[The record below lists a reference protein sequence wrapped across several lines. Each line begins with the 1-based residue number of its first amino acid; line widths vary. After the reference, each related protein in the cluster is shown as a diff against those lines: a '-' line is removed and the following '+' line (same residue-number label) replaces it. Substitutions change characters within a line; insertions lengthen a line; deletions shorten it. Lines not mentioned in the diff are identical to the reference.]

1 MPPPTAARANQPA
14 AAGSGLPEPARLGAA
29 APASTRAASASA
41 LDVPPSPSSTSTR
54 AATPAASGTHTP
66 RAAATTS
73 KPNLSPTTGTAA
85 AASPASRS
93 PHTSATHLPATPSRR
108 KSSSTSIAK
117 SAHSLSTGP
126 GAAPAN
132 PTAPAPA
139 PSVAAPAAPTAAPT
153 TIPGDPPAIDPL
165 AAVNGNLRIAW
176 AADTGGAHV
185 HCAAFSP
192 SGDLVALGLA
202 TGAVTTFH
210 VASGKQ
216 VRKLLRTDAELAVPC
231 TAVAWRPDQSG
242 TLAAAFPDGH
252 VTFWHATSGASAGGA
267 GIDEGDNQIFAA
279 EYSPPSSTSGIRLAT
294 AGSDGTVR
302 VYSDPSD
309 SPRTLTHE
317 LAHGARDAHAA
328 GHSNRVFCLRWHPRD
343 PNTLASGGWDSTI
356 QIWDLASGT
365 AVRAIYGP
373 HICGIALDW
382 DESGSKLVAGSA
394 RPPRRGLV
402 GADGRAV
409 KTDASDPPPLALY
422 SATTSG
428 GGTVEPVPWSLAED
442 RRVNSACPLYVA
454 RFSPGNKFLVAGG
467 GGGGGGVNELK
478 VFSYATRRCVGLV
491 GGLPGAVFCADVTRD
506 ERRMVVAGA
515 FRTVYVCAIDAAAA
529 PQEIVY

>member
-1 MPPPTAARANQPA
+1 MPPPTAARATPT
-14 AAGSGLPEPARLGAA
+14 AAGNGLPEPARLGAA
-29 APASTRAASASA
+29 APASARATSASA
-41 LDVPPSPSSTSTR
+41 LNVPSPSSSASIR
-54 AATPAASGTHTP
+54 AATPTASVTHTP
-66 RAAATTS
+66 RAAAPATTS
-73 KPNLSPTTGTAA
+73 KPNLSPTTTGIAS
-85 AASPASRS
+85 SPASRS
-93 PHTSATHLPATPSRR
+93 AHTSATHLPATNPPR
-108 KSSSTSIAK
+108 KSSTSIAK
-117 SAHSLSTGP
+117 SAHNLSTGP
-126 GAAPAN
+126 SAPAN
-132 PTAPAPA
+132 PAPAPA
-139 PSVAAPAAPTAAPT
+139 VPAPTAAAAVPT
-153 TIPGDPPAIDPL
+153 MATPGDPPAIDPL
-165 AAVNGNLRIAW
+165 AVVTGNLRIAW

-192 SGDLVALGLA
+192 AGDLVALGLA

-210 VASGKQ
+210 LSTGKQ
-216 VRKLLRTDAELAVPC
+216 VRKLVRTDAELAVPC
-231 TAVAWRPDQSG
+231 TAVAWRPDASG
-242 TLAAAFPDGH
+242 TLAAAFPDGR
-252 VTFWHATSGASAGGA
+252 VTFWHATSGTPLGA

-279 EYSPPSSTSGIRLAT
+279 EYSRATHSGNPGIRLAT

-302 VYSDPSD
+302 IYADPTD

-317 LAHGARDAHAA
+317 LVHGARDAHAA

-356 QIWDLASGT
+356 QIWDLSSGT

-382 DESGSKLVAGSA
+382 DEAGSKLVAGSA
-394 RPPRRGLV
+394 RPPRRGLL

-422 SATTSG
+422 SPTASG
-428 GGTVEPVPWSLAED
+428 GMVEPVPWSLAED

-467 GGGGGGVNELK
+467 GGGGGGVNEFK